1 MSLASSHRPAAI
13 VAAGRSSR
21 DGWRRIGLAGHAR
34 SRRAPGA
41 GRPLQ
46 VALGLIW
53 LADGVLQVQP
63 FMFTRSFATQIIAPN
78 TVGQPGFV
86 AWPVKLAENLIE
98 PRVTLFN
105 ALAATLQVLI
115 GLGLIVRPTVKIAL
129 LASLAWALGVW
140 WIGEGLGGLFTGSAS
155 PLTGAPGAALLYVAA
170 TLILW
175 PRSRPQLVGG
185 LLGRR
190 GALAAWAILWL
201 GSAALWLLPANRSA
215 EAVHN
220 QIANAPSGA
229 AWLSSLQAHLA
240 TAAAGDGLL
249 IAIVAATLSA
259 AIGLAMFLDR
269 SARLSL
275 LLTVALALIYFAIGQ
290 GMGGVLTGSG
300 TDPGTG
306 PLLIMLALAVYATR
320 HPHQPSGRER
330 ADRGWTRFVHGGV
343 PSVFHRAGRRPPA

>member
-1 MSLASSHRPAAI
+1 MSLASSHRPAGI

-21 DGWRRIGLAGHAR
+21 AGRRRIGLACRAR
-34 SRRAPGA
+34 SRRARGA
-41 GRPLQ
+41 ERPRP
-46 VALGLIW
+46 VARGLIW
-53 LADGVLQVQP
+53 LADGVLQLQP
-63 FMFTRSFATQIIAPN
+63 FMFTRSFVTQIIAPN

-98 PRVTLFN
+98 PRVALFN
-105 ALAATLQVLI
+105 VFAATLQVLI
-115 GLGLIVRPTVKIAL
+115 GLGLIFRPTVRIAM

-170 TLILW
+170 SLILW

-185 LLGRR
+185 VLGRR

-201 GSAALWLLPANRSA
+201 GSAALWLLPANRSP
-215 EAVHN
+215 EAAHN

-240 TAAAGDGLL
+240 TAGAGSGLL
-249 IAIVAATLSA
+249 IAIVAAILSA
-259 AIGLAMFLDR
+259 AIGLAMFLER
-269 SARLSL
+269 SATLSL
-275 LLTVALALIYFAIGQ
+275 LLTVALAIIYFAIGQ
-290 GMGGVLTGSG
+290 GMGAVLTGSG

-306 PLLIMLALAVYATR
+306 PLLILLALAVYATR
-320 HPHQPSGRER
+320 HPRQRLAREMR
-330 ADRGWTRFVHGGV
+330 
-343 PSVFHRAGRRPPA
+343 